1 MKKLI
6 IDTSGINA
14 LAADPDCDAI
24 IRSLPVAYHV
34 GITETVIAEVAAH
47 PDDIERNLLLD
58 VMERLLKFGKCV
70 NPYQLIIEQQAK
82 AYHADPKDF
91 EWWKVNV
98 RFFEAEREVVVREI
112 INSVSDE
119 TRQSLRQWDRD
130 YRAIFSTA
138 KPTFQKLFEGGDGTR
153 PSLREVTDILLAD
166 GGAHLSI
173 GANLMERATG
183 TRPPESEAKDFMER
197 CPPFKA
203 LLSALC
209 FSQYDRCIREER
221 RESLGRAGRLDMFS
235 SVYLAYCRVFVTND
249 DGQCKALKA
258 VAELVARVME
268 ILMYDE
274 FKAKL
279 FGLPAR

>member
-91 EWWKVNV
+91 EWRKVNV

-183 TRPPESEAKDFMER
+183 TRPPERSTTRAELGCVSFAGRWPQAELGRIVSKMAPTANPPPASPPAASRNDRRLR
-197 CPPFKA
+197 CPW
-203 LLSALC
+203 
-209 FSQYDRCIREER
+209 
-221 RESLGRAGRLDMFS
+221 
-235 SVYLAYCRVFVTND
+235 
-249 DGQCKALKA
+249 
-258 VAELVARVME
+258 
-268 ILMYDE
+268 
-274 FKAKL
+274 
-279 FGLPAR
+279 